1 MIQGNKAVEVFGITK
16 KFGSIIAVDSVTF
29 DVTEGEIFG
38 FLGPNGAGKTTMLR
52 TISGVIKEVA
62 PGKKEHPTVSG
73 TITYDGK
80 RIDKLKAWKIVK
92 MGIIHCPE
100 RRKPFGEMTTLENL
114 KMGAYLRKDKKGIK
128 KDLEWIYELFPIL
141 KERANQMSKTL
152 SGGEQQMLAIAR
164 ALMSKPKL
172 LAIDEPSLGLAPT
185 LKEKV
190 LESIKKIW
198 RSGVTVLLV
207 EQDVSITLATA
218 QRIYILA
225 NGRIAVE
232 GTAKELMK
240 NRDVRE
246 IYLGL

>member
-1 MIQGNKAVEVFGITK
+1 MLEIKDLTVHYDGA
-16 KFGSIIAVDSVTF
+16 IALNRVDLKIE
-29 DVTEGEIFG
+29 DGEFVG
-38 FLGPNGAGKTTMLR
+38 VVGPNGAGKTTLLR

-62 PGKKEHPTVSG
+62 PGKREHPSVSG
-73 TITYDGK
+73 TIRYDGK

-92 MGIIHCPE
+92 RGIVHCPE
-100 RRKPFGEMTTLENL
+100 RRRPFGEMTTLENL
-114 KMGAYLRKDKKGIK
+114 KMGAYLRKDKKGVK
-128 KDLEWIYELFPIL
+128 KDFEWIYELFPIL
-141 KERANQMSKTL
+141 KERADQMSKTL

-190 LESIKKIW
+190 LEGIKEIW

-225 NGRIAVE
+225 HGRIAVE

>member
-1 MIQGNKAVEVFGITK
+1 VLEVKDLVVHYDGAIALNRVNMKVE
-16 KFGSIIAVDSVTF
+16 D
-29 DVTEGEIFG
+29 GEFVG
-38 FLGPNGAGKTTMLR
+38 VVGPNGAGKTTLLR

-62 PGKKEHPTVSG
+62 PGKKEKPSVSG
-73 TITYDGK
+73 TITFDGK

-92 MGIIHCPE
+92 MGVIHCPE
-100 RRKPFGEMTTLENL
+100 RRRPFSEMTTLENL

-128 KDLEWIYELFPIL
+128 KDLEWVYGLFPIL
-141 KERANQMSKTL
+141 EKRSDQMSQTL

-190 LESIKKIW
+190 LESIKEIW

-218 QRIYILA
+218 QRIYVLA
-225 NGRIAVE
+225 HGRIAVE
-232 GTAKELMK
+232 GTREALMK

>member
-1 MIQGNKAVEVFGITK
+1 MLEIKDLTVHYDGAMALNGVNLEVK
-16 KFGSIIAVDSVTF
+16 D
-29 DVTEGEIFG
+29 GEFVG
-38 FLGPNGAGKTTMLR
+38 VVGPNGAGKTTLLR
-52 TISGVIKEVA
+52 AISAVLMEVE
-62 PGKKEHPTVSG
+62 PGKKEHPSLSG
-73 TITYDGK
+73 TITFDGK

-100 RRKPFGEMTTLENL
+100 RRRPFAEMTTLENL
-114 KMGAYLRKDKKGIK
+114 QMGAYLRKNKEEIK
-128 KDLEWIYELFPIL
+128 KDLEWVYELFPIL
-141 KERANQMSKTL
+141 KERADQMSQTL

-172 LAIDEPSLGLAPT
+172 LLIDEPSLGLAPL

-190 LESIKKIW
+190 LECIKEIW

-207 EQDVSITLATA
+207 EQDVAITLATA

-225 NGRIAVE
+225 HGRIATQ
-232 GTAKELMK
+232 GTKEELMK
-240 NRDVRE
+240 DRDVRE

>member
-1 MIQGNKAVEVFGITK
+1 LLEVKDLTVHYDGA
-16 KFGSIIAVDSVTF
+16 IALNRINLKIED
-29 DVTEGEIFG
+29 GEFVG
-38 FLGPNGAGKTTMLR
+38 VVGPNGAGKTTLLR

-73 TITYDGK
+73 TIRFDGK
-80 RIDKLKAWKIVK
+80 RIDKLNAWKIVK
-92 MGIIHCPE
+92 RGIVHCPE
-100 RRKPFGEMTTLENL
+100 RRRPFSEMTTLENL

-128 KDLEWIYELFPIL
+128 KDLERVYELFPIL
-141 KERANQMSKTL
+141 KERANQMSQTL

-190 LESIKKIW
+190 LDSIKEIW

-225 NGRIAVE
+225 HGRIAVE

>member
-1 MIQGNKAVEVFGITK
+1 MLEIKDLTVHYDGAIALNRVSLKVE
-16 KFGSIIAVDSVTF
+16 D
-29 DVTEGEIFG
+29 GEFVG
-38 FLGPNGAGKTTMLR
+38 VVGPNGAGKTTLLR

-73 TITYDGK
+73 TIRFDGK
-80 RIDKLKAWKIVK
+80 RIDKLNAWKIVK
-92 MGIIHCPE
+92 KGIVHCPE
-100 RRKPFGEMTTLENL
+100 RRRPFSEMTTRENL

-141 KERANQMSKTL
+141 KERAKQMSQTL

-190 LESIKKIW
+190 LDSIKEIW

-225 NGRIAVE
+225 HGRIAVE
-232 GTAKELMK
+232 GTTKELMK

>member
-1 MIQGNKAVEVFGITK
+1 LLEVKDLTVHYDGAIALNRVNLKVE
-16 KFGSIIAVDSVTF
+16 D
-29 DVTEGEIFG
+29 GEFVG
-38 FLGPNGAGKTTMLR
+38 VVGPNGAGKTTLLR

-128 KDLEWIYELFPIL
+128 KDIEWIYELFPIL
-141 KERANQMSKTL
+141 KERTNQMSKTL

-190 LESIKKIW
+190 LESIKEIW
-198 RSGVTVLLV
+198 RSGVTVLLI

-225 NGRIAVE
+225 HGRIAVE

>member
-1 MIQGNKAVEVFGITK
+1 VLEVRDLIVHYDGAIALNRVNLKVE
-16 KFGSIIAVDSVTF
+16 D
-29 DVTEGEIFG
+29 GEFVG
-38 FLGPNGAGKTTMLR
+38 VVGPNGAGKTTLLR

-62 PGKKEHPTVSG
+62 PGKKEKPTVSG

-92 MGIIHCPE
+92 RGIIHCPE
-100 RRKPFGEMTTLENL
+100 RRRPFGEMTTLENL
-114 KMGAYLRKDKKGIK
+114 KMGAYLRKDKGEIK
-128 KDLEWIYELFPIL
+128 KDLERIYELFPIL
-141 KERANQMSKTL
+141 KERANQMSRTL

-164 ALMSKPKL
+164 AIMSKPKL

-190 LESIKKIW
+190 LESIKEIW

>member
-1 MIQGNKAVEVFGITK
+1 VLEIKDLTVHYDGA
-16 KFGSIIAVDSVTF
+16 IALNRVDLKIE
-29 DVTEGEIFG
+29 DGEFVG
-38 FLGPNGAGKTTMLR
+38 VVGPNGAGKTTLLR

-62 PGKKEHPTVSG
+62 PGKREHPSVSG
-73 TITYDGK
+73 TIRYDGK

-92 MGIIHCPE
+92 RGIVHCPE
-100 RRKPFGEMTTLENL
+100 RRRPFGEMTTLENL
-114 KMGAYLRKDKKGIK
+114 KMGAYLRKDKKGVK
-128 KDLEWIYELFPIL
+128 KDFEWIYELFPIL
-141 KERANQMSKTL
+141 KERADQMSKTL

-190 LESIKKIW
+190 LESIKEIW

-225 NGRIAVE
+225 HGRIAVE

>member
-1 MIQGNKAVEVFGITK
+1 VLEVKDLTVHYDGAIVLNRVNLKVE
-16 KFGSIIAVDSVTF
+16 D
-29 DVTEGEIFG
+29 GEFVG
-38 FLGPNGAGKTTMLR
+38 VVGPNGAGKTTLIR

-62 PGKKEHPTVSG
+62 PGKKEKPSVSG
-73 TITYDGK
+73 TIIYDGK

-92 MGIIHCPE
+92 RGIIHCPE
-100 RRKPFGEMTTLENL
+100 RRRPFGEMTTLENL
-114 KMGAYLRKDKKGIK
+114 KMGAYLRKDKGEMK
-128 KDLEWIYELFPIL
+128 KDLERIYELFPIL
-141 KERANQMSKTL
+141 KERANQMSRTL

-164 ALMSKPKL
+164 AMMSKPKL

-185 LKEKV
+185 LKESV
-190 LESIKKIW
+190 LESIKEIW

-225 NGRIAVE
+225 NGRIAIE

>member
-1 MIQGNKAVEVFGITK
+1 MLEVKDLTVHYDGA
-16 KFGSIIAVDSVTF
+16 IALNRVNLKIED
-29 DVTEGEIFG
+29 GEFVG
-38 FLGPNGAGKTTMLR
+38 VVGPNGAGKTTLLR

-73 TITYDGK
+73 TIRFDGK

-92 MGIIHCPE
+92 KGIVHCPE
-100 RRKPFGEMTTLENL
+100 RRRPFSEMTTLENL
-114 KMGAYLRKDKKGIK
+114 KMGAYLRKDKGQVK
-128 KDLEWIYELFPIL
+128 KDLKWIYELFPIL
-141 KERANQMSKTL
+141 KERANQMSQTL

-164 ALMSKPKL
+164 ALMTKPKL

-190 LESIKKIW
+190 LDSIKEIW

-225 NGRIAVE
+225 HGRVAIE
-232 GTAKELMK
+232 GTTKELMK

>member
-1 MIQGNKAVEVFGITK
+1 LLEVKDLTVHYDGA
-16 KFGSIIAVDSVTF
+16 IALNRVNLKIED
-29 DVTEGEIFG
+29 GEFVG
-38 FLGPNGAGKTTMLR
+38 VVGPNGAGKTTLLR

-73 TITYDGK
+73 TIRFDGK
-80 RIDKLKAWKIVK
+80 RIDKLNAWKIVK
-92 MGIIHCPE
+92 KGIVHCPE
-100 RRKPFGEMTTLENL
+100 RRRPFSEMTTLQNL

-141 KERANQMSKTL
+141 KERAKQMSQTL

-190 LESIKKIW
+190 LDSIKEIW

-225 NGRIAVE
+225 HGRIAVE
-232 GTAKELMK
+232 GTTEELMK